1 MGSRGHKGTPR
12 HENNWRTILENQGPT
27 TLYTIAD
34 VSARTRISRS
44 SIYREIRNRK
54 RLNGEIELNQEGRL
68 TVVYVGRSVRV
79 REQDLI
85 AFIDALAIA

>member
-1 MGSRGHKGTPR
+1 MDKST
-12 HENNWRTILENQGPT
+12 PT

-34 VSARTRISRS
+34 VSAKTKISRS
-44 SIYREIRNRK
+44 AIYREIRNRK
-54 RLNGEIELNQEGRL
+54 RLNGQTETNQEGRL
-68 TVVYVGRSVRV
+68 TVIYVGRSVRI